1 MGLSNLS
8 KNDSAMTI
16 SIPDEVMAQTKL
28 SASDLKI
35 ELAAYLYEKRR
46 LSIGKARKIAGL
58 GLIDFQQELAK
69 RNIYL
74 HLTIEDVDTDLR
86 NLSKL

>member
-1 MGLSNLS
+1 
-8 KNDSAMTI
+8 MTI
-16 SIPDEVMAQTKL
+16 SIPDEVLAQTKL
-28 SASDLKI
+28 STTNLKI

-58 GLIDFQQELAK
+58 GLIEFQKELAK

-74 HLTIEDVDTDLR
+74 HLTIEDVNTNLK

>member
-1 MGLSNLS
+1 
-8 KNDSAMTI
+8 MTI

-58 GLIDFQQELAK
+58 VGLIDFQQELAK

>member
-1 MGLSNLS
+1 
-8 KNDSAMTI
+8 MTI

>member
-1 MGLSNLS
+1 MA
-8 KNDSAMTI
+8 KNQSLMTI
-16 SIPDEVMAQTKL
+16 SIPDEVLAQTKL
-28 SASDLKI
+28 STTDLKI

-58 GLIDFQQELAK
+58 GLIEFQKELAK

-74 HLTIEDVDTDLR
+74 HLTIEDVDTDLK

>member
-1 MGLSNLS
+1 
-8 KNDSAMTI
+8 MTL
-16 SIPDEVMAQTKL
+16 SIPDEVLAQAKL
-28 SASDLKI
+28 SSADLKV

-58 GLIDFQQELAK
+58 SLIDFQKELAK

-74 HLTIEDVDTDLR
+74 HITIEDVNADLK
-86 NLSKL
+86 NLRKL